1 MLIHEAAVVDFMT
14 VLAIRAAQVTRGCLF
29 VDTLIWFM
37 QHTENNFLFFPVWF
51 EERAS
56 QIMK

>member
-1 MLIHEAAVVDFMT
+1 MI

-29 VDTLIWFM
+29 VDALIWFM
-37 QHTENNFLFFPVWF
+37 QHTENNLLFFPVWF
-51 EERAS
+51 EEQAS